1 MPLPPAASP
10 RKTIAMTI
18 FLLLMLAGCAGVQL
32 NRFEAHAERNDY
44 QWIADQP
51 IGCQEAS
58 KNCGRL
64 HLLKG
69 DACLRLA
76 KTAGAAADRFAC
88 AADELDRGLALTP
101 SWPDPAERQQF
112 QENLCEALQHL
123 QGLQSGG
130 AAEKT
135 LIRLEQ
141 AAEAL
146 YQLAPGS
153 MPAVYYLAKVRLRQA
168 APDLLDLN
176 AARRVPVC
184 HRLERVLNRVLS
196 TMASARQ
203 SNSNQWE
210 RYAQKYQRLS
220 FDLGSA
226 IRMAECYK
234 VQ

>member
-1 MPLPPAASP
+1 MPLPPAVSP
-10 RKTIAMTI
+10 LKTIAMTF
-18 FLLLMLAGCAGVQL
+18 FLLLMLAGCASVQL
-32 NRFEAHAERNDY
+32 NRFEAHTDRNDY
-44 QWIADQP
+44 RWIADQT

-58 KNCGRL
+58 ESCGRL

-76 KTAGAAADRFAC
+76 GAAGATADGFAC
-88 AADELDRGLALTP
+88 AADELARGLALTP

-123 QGLQSGG
+123 QGLQSGE

-135 LIRLEQ
+135 LIRFEE

-153 MPAVYYLAKVRLRQA
+153 VPAVYWLARVRLRQVQ
-168 APDLLDLN
+168 PDLHDLN

-184 HRLERVLNRVLS
+184 HRLERTLNRVLS
-196 TMASARQ
+196 AMASARQ
-203 SNSNQWE
+203 SNSRQWE
-210 RYAQKYQRLS
+210 RYAQHYQRLS

-234 VQ
+234 MQ